1 MRNWAAYLA
10 LRAAVAFTGVLPE
23 PVMRRLGRAAG
34 TVWWLVDS
42 RRRRFA
48 SRHMARLGAPRSAV
62 REVFASYGRYWAE
75 SFWVRPARFAQMR
88 RVMSVDGLDNLA
100 SARAGGKGVILA
112 LPHLGNWEA
121 AALIG
126 ADVNLPVVAVAEK
139 LANRRITDWFTRQRS
154 MFGIE
159 VVLTGSGR
167 SSRRRL
173 IEALDEGK
181 GVALLCD
188 RDLSGRGVTVEFC
201 GEKTTLPAGPAS
213 LALRTGTEI
222 LPVGMYF
229 RHGPGYHAIIAPPVS
244 ARLARPLNVGSSA
257 SGPEASERR
266 SDHGIATL
274 TQALAEGLEDL
285 IRREPGQW
293 HLLQPN
299 WPSDEV

>member
-1 MRNWAAYLA
+1 
-10 LRAAVAFTGVLPE
+10 
-23 PVMRRLGRAAG
+23 MRRLGRAAG
-34 TVWWLVDS
+34 TVWWLIDP

-48 SRHMARLGAPRSAV
+48 RRHMARLGAPPSAV

-75 SFWVRPARFAQMR
+75 SFWVRPSRFPQMR
-88 RVMSVDGLDNLA
+88 RFMTVEGLDNLA
-100 SARAGGKGVILA
+100 SARAGGRGVVLA

-126 ADVNLPVVAVAEK
+126 IDVDLPVVAVAER
-139 LANRRITDWFTRQRS
+139 LANRRITEWFTEQRS

-159 VVLTGSGR
+159 IVLTGSGP

-173 IEALDEGK
+173 IEALDQGK

-188 RDLSGRGVTVEFC
+188 RDLSGRGIAVEFF

-213 LALRTGTEI
+213 LALKTGTEI
-222 LPVGMYF
+222 LPVGLFF
-229 RHGPGYHAIIAPPVS
+229 RPGPGYHGIIAPPISTRPSPAPPDTTTNQVPDVS
-244 ARLARPLNVGSSA
+244 S
-257 SGPEASERR
+257 
-266 SDHGIATL
+266 L

>member
-1 MRNWAAYLA
+1 MRSWAAYLA
-10 LRAAVAFTGVLPE
+10 LRAAVAFTGMLPE
-23 PVMRRLGRAAG
+23 PAMRRLGRAAG
-34 TVWWLVDS
+34 TVWWLVDPK
-42 RRRRFA
+42 RRRLA
-48 SRHMARLGAPRSAV
+48 VRHMARLGAPPSAV

-75 SFWVRPARFAQMR
+75 SFWVRPKRFTQMR
-88 RVMSVDGLDNLA
+88 RFMTVEGLDNLA
-100 SARAGGKGVILA
+100 EARAGGKGVILA

-126 ADVNLPVVAVAEK
+126 ADVNLPIVAVAER
-139 LANRRITDWFTRQRS
+139 LANRRITEWFTRQRA

-159 VVLTGSGR
+159 IVLTGAGP

-173 IEALDEGK
+173 IEAVHKGK

-188 RDLSGRGVTVEFC
+188 RDLSGRGIAVEFF

-213 LALRTGTEI
+213 LALKTRAEI

-229 RHGPGYHAIIAPPVS
+229 RPGPGYHAVIAPPISTRISRS
-244 ARLARPLNVGSSA
+244 ARPTGRDADPDPS
-257 SGPEASERR
+257 
-266 SDHGIATL
+266 TL
-274 TQALAEGLEDL
+274 TQALAEGLEDV